1 MVCNDSMTSYH
12 TRISSLSFYQPQMT
26 ANETGVPLPIFQT
39 AFLSS
44 AERRVRTKDEHFH
57 LKSLRFQCQTPTTAV
72 SQTSERI
79 NKCMHSTFYW
89 AQVKPLTMVA
99 TRKNTA

>member
-1 MVCNDSMTSYH
+1 MVCNDSMTYH
-12 TRISSLSFYQPQMT
+12 TQISSPSFYQPQMT

-57 LKSLRFQCQTPTTAV
+57 LKSFALSMPNPTTAV
-72 SQTSERI
+72 SQTS
-79 NKCMHSTFYW
+79 KTFSG
-89 AQVKPLTMVA
+89 
-99 TRKNTA
+99 RH